1 MVEKNNNSRLVVLQ
15 TLILLGILVLIN
27 VISRSVYTFIDL
39 TEDKRFTLTD
49 STQKLLEEVD
59 DIIYIDVLLSG
70 DLPSGFKRLQ
80 NRTEEIIKQMRSV
93 NPNIEYKFSEINKGT
108 PEEINDIR
116 LNLAKDNI
124 YPFNLLVMEE
134 DQRVEKLIYPFALLQ
149 LGNRKIPIRLLEA
162 RSKGEGEEQ
171 ALNKSANNLEY
182 KFASAIEKLFKKSA
196 PLVLFT
202 TGNGELLESQT
213 ATLEQGL
220 RNTMNTGRIN
230 LDSIY
235 RIDSSVDILVVARPT
250 EPLKEKHKF
259 IIDQYVMNGGKVI
272 WFIEPLFANLDSIN
286 MKDVY
291 VPRVYEHG
299 LDDMFFKYGVRFKND
314 LVLSVDENSNIPQ
327 VIGRGGGQAQQ
338 ELFPW
343 VYHPLL
349 QSSGKHPIVNNID
362 RVYSTFPSSI
372 DLLERPGLE
381 QTVLLTSSKYSR
393 YQLYPMRLS
402 FEIVKIKQ
410 EPDAYN
416 KSFLPVAVMVEGEFE
431 SFYKNRVTQ
440 EMENGL
446 ARLNASFVDKSS
458 RTSQVFVAD
467 SDVIK
472 NLYNPRTEQIS
483 PLGFNKWDGMEYK
496 GNAEFL
502 ANLIDYMTDEYGLIE
517 ARTKNLQLRLL
528 DQVKIKKEKTKWQM
542 INILLPIVFVLLLG
556 LLFNYLRKKKYTT

>member
-1 MVEKNNNSRLVVLQ
+1 MVESNKNNSRVVILQ

-27 VISRSVYTFIDL
+27 VISRSLYTFVDL

-80 NRTEEIIKQMRSV
+80 DRTEEVIKQMRSI
-93 NPNIEYKFSEINKGT
+93 NPNIEYKFSEISKGT
-108 PEEINDIR
+108 PEEINNIR

-149 LGNRKIPIRLLEA
+149 LGSRKIPIRLLDA
-162 RSKGEGEEQ
+162 MSKGEGQEQ
-171 ALNKSANNLEY
+171 TLNKSANSLEY
-182 KFASAIEKLFKKSA
+182 KFASAIEKLFKKDA
-196 PLVLFT
+196 PIVLFT
-202 TGNGELLESQT
+202 EGNGELLESQT

-220 RNTMNTGRIN
+220 RNTMTTGRIN

-235 RIDSSVDILVVARPT
+235 RIDESVDVLIVARPT
-250 EPLKEKHKF
+250 EPLKDKHKF
-259 IIDQYVMNGGKVI
+259 IIDQYIMNGGKVI

-291 VPRVYEHG
+291 VPRLYEHG
-299 LDDMFFKYGVRFKND
+299 LDDMFFKYGVRLKND
-314 LVLSVDENSNIPQ
+314 LVLSLENSNIPQ

-338 ELFPW
+338 ELFHW

-372 DLLERPGLE
+372 DLLERPDLE

-402 FEIVKIKQ
+402 FEIIKIEQ
-410 EPDAYN
+410 NPEAYN
-416 KSFLPVAVMVEGEFE
+416 KPYLPVAVMVEGEFE
-431 SFYKNRVTQ
+431 SFYKNRVTK
-440 EMENGL
+440 EMEDGL
-446 ARLNASFVDKSS
+446 ASLKTSFVDKSS
-458 RTSQVFVAD
+458 NTSQVFVAD
-467 SDVIK
+467 SDIIK

-496 GNAEFL
+496 GNSEFL
-502 ANLIDYMTDEYGLIE
+502 ANLVDYMTDEYGLIE

-528 DQVKIKKEKTKWQM
+528 DQVKIKQEKTKWQL
-542 INILLPIVFVLLLG
+542 INILLPIVLVLLFG
-556 LLFNYLRKKKYTT
+556 LLFNYFRKKKYGA

>member
-1 MVEKNNNSRLVVLQ
+1 MVESKKNNSRVVLLQ

-27 VISRSVYTFIDL
+27 VISRSVYTFVDL

-80 NRTEEIIKQMRSV
+80 DRTEEVIKQMRSI
-93 NPNIEYKFSEINKGT
+93 NPNIEYKFSEISKGT
-108 PEEINDIR
+108 PEEINNIR

-149 LGNRKIPIRLLEA
+149 LGNRKIPIRLLDA
-162 RSKGEGEEQ
+162 MSKGEGQEQ
-171 ALNKSANNLEY
+171 TLNKSANNLEY
-182 KFASAIEKLFKKSA
+182 KFASAIEKLFKKDA
-196 PLVLFT
+196 PIVLFT
-202 TGNGELLESQT
+202 QGNGELLESQT
-213 ATLEQGL
+213 ATLEKEL
-220 RNTMNTGRIN
+220 KSTMTTGRIN

-235 RIDSSVDILVVARPT
+235 RIDESVDVLIVARPT
-250 EPLKEKHKF
+250 EPLEDRHKF
-259 IIDQYVMNGGKVI
+259 IIDQYIMNGGKVI

-291 VPRVYEHG
+291 VPRLYEHG
-299 LDDMFFKYGVRFKND
+299 LDDMFFKYGVRLKND
-314 LVLSVDENSNIPQ
+314 LVLSLDNSRIPQ

-343 VYHPLL
+343 VYHPVL

-362 RVYSTFPSSI
+362 FVYSTFPSSI
-372 DLLERPGLE
+372 DLLERPDLE

-402 FEIVKIKQ
+402 FEIVKIEQ
-410 EPDAYN
+410 NPEAYN
-416 KSFLPVAVMVEGEFE
+416 KPYLPVAVMVEGEFE
-431 SFYKNRVTQ
+431 SFYKNRVTK
-440 EMENGL
+440 EMEDGL
-446 ARLNASFVDKSS
+446 ASLKTNFVDKSS
-458 RTSQVFVAD
+458 KTSQVFVAD

-483 PLGFNKWDGMEYK
+483 PLGFNKWDGMDYK

-502 ANLIDYMTDEYGLIE
+502 ANLVDYMTDEYGLLE

-528 DQVKIKKEKTKWQM
+528 DQVKIKQEKTKWQL
-542 INILLPIVFVLLLG
+542 INILLPILLVLLFG
-556 LLFNYLRKKKYTT
+556 LLFNYLRKKKYGA